1 MVRGVTADEGR
12 DDREEHAVSVFRH
25 QHVFA
30 RVSSKYRCQI
40 AQWFKHFHVTGEVCL
55 RANLEFCS
63 TAGLSSRT
71 CWVGHSSSA

>member
-30 RVSSKYRCQI
+30 R
-40 AQWFKHFHVTGEVCL
+40 AHFFEI
-55 RANLEFCS
+55 S
-63 TAGLSSRT
+63 LSN
-71 CWVGHSSSA
+71 SAVV